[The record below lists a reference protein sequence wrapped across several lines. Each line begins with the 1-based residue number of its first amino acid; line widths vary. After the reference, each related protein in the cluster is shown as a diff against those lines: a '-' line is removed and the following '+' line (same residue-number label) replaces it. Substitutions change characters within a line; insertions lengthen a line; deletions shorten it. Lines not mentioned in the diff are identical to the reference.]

1 VKRSFNIFIA
11 ALLCFAFMAKPS
23 QAQDKSVITTRVLF
37 MFDASFS
44 MFETWQKHPKIDI
57 AKYVLTE
64 IVDSLKTIPH
74 LQMALRT
81 FGADYSL
88 YPKRNCED
96 TRLLVPFADN
106 TANDIEYKIKSIQPR
121 GTTPIAYSLGKCA
134 DDFTPCENCRNVI
147 ILITDG
153 IEECGGEPCD
163 VSKELQKKGII
174 LRPFIIGIGNQDF
187 SNAYSCVGKFFNV
200 KQEEDFSSIMKVVIS
215 QALNNTTAQ
224 INLLDAGG
232 KPLETDVAMTLYDQE
247 SGRRMYNFMHTIN
260 DAGNPDTIVIDPNF
274 TYHLVVHTIPEVEKK
289 DITVTSGVHNIIAV
303 KAAQGFLHIVMDGD
317 NEYKS
322 LNALIRKSE
331 DMKTL
336 NVQIVESTEKYLV
349 GKYDLEILTLPRI
362 NLEGIKVS
370 QSTTTTVS
378 IPQAGLANISK
389 PVPGPGSI
397 YVDNKGKMEWVCNLA
412 SNPLQYNIVLQPGIY
427 RVVYR
432 PLNAKQTIYTVD
444 KKFEIK
450 SGSSTT
456 VKID

>member
-1 VKRSFNIFIA
+1 
-11 ALLCFAFMAKPS
+11 
-23 QAQDKSVITTRVLF
+23 
-37 MFDASFS
+37 
-44 MFETWQKHPKIDI
+44 
-57 AKYVLTE
+57 
-64 IVDSLKTIPH
+64 
-74 LQMALRT
+74 
-81 FGADYSL
+81 
-88 YPKRNCED
+88 
-96 TRLLVPFADN
+96 
-106 TANDIEYKIKSIQPR
+106 
-121 GTTPIAYSLGKCA
+121 
-134 DDFTPCENCRNVI
+134 
-147 ILITDG
+147 
-153 IEECGGEPCD
+153 
-163 VSKELQKKGII
+163 
-174 LRPFIIGIGNQDF
+174 
-187 SNAYSCVGKFFNV
+187 
-200 KQEEDFSSIMKVVIS
+200 
-215 QALNNTTAQ
+215 
-224 INLLDAGG
+224 
-232 KPLETDVAMTLYDQE
+232 
-247 SGRRMYNFMHTIN
+247 MHTIN

-317 NEYKS
+317 DEYKV
-322 LNALIRKSE
+322 LTALIRRN
-331 DMKTL
+331 DDPKTL
-336 NVQIVESTEKYLV
+336 NVQTVESTEKYLV